1 MIDRL
6 EFIIALAREEHFGRA
21 AEACRVS
28 QPTLSAGIKY
38 LEDMFGVLLVQRGS
52 RFRGFT
58 PEGERVLE
66 WARRIVGDA
75 RAMRQDID
83 ALKRGLVGHI
93 KIAAIPTALAMTAML
108 TTPYRAKHPDVRFSI
123 VSSTSIDV
131 LRSLE
136 NLEVDAGLTY
146 LDNEPVG
153 RVHTVPLYLE
163 EYRLL
168 TSAAGTLGNRAS
180 VTWAEVGEV
189 PLCLLTPDMQNR
201 RIIDGLLRAAGRE
214 PSPTLESNSMIVL
227 FAHVRTGKWASI
239 MPAKLAE
246 TLGLT
251 ANVRSIPIV
260 EPAAT
265 HAVGLVVPDREP
277 MTPLV
282 AALVAEARQLAKLL
296 ERPSPLLGESAKLNT
311 VATKADDTKTTKK
324 ARSTD
329 RRH

>member
-1 MIDRL
+1 MIDKL
-6 EFIIALAREEHFGRA
+6 EYIIALAREKHFSRA
-21 AEACRVS
+21 AEACNVS
-28 QPTLSAGIKY
+28 QPTFSGAIKQ
-38 LEDMFGVLLVQRGS
+38 LEEMFGVLLVQRGS

-58 PEGERVLE
+58 PEGQRVLE

-83 ALKRGLVGHI
+83 ALKRGLAGHI
-93 KIAAIPTALAMTAML
+93 RIAAIPTALAMTAML
-108 TTPYRAKHPDVRFSI
+108 TTPYRAKHPEVRFSI
-123 VSSTSIDV
+123 VSKTSIEV
-131 LRSLE
+131 LRLLE

-153 RVHTVPLYLE
+153 RVNTVPLYFE

-168 TSAAGTLGNRAS
+168 TSPSGVLGNRES
-180 VTWAEVGEV
+180 VTWAEVGQV

-201 RIIDGLLRAAGRE
+201 RILDGLLRSAGRE

-251 ANVRSIPIV
+251 DNVRSIPIV

-265 HAVGLVVPDREP
+265 HAVGLVVPHREP
-277 MTPLV
+277 MTPLI
-282 AALVAEARQLAKLL
+282 AALVAEARELASAL
-296 ERPSPLLGESAKLNT
+296 SPQAAAEAGQP
-311 VATKADDTKTTKK
+311 
-324 ARSTD
+324 AR
-329 RRH
+329 R

>member
-21 AEACRVS
+21 AETCRVS

-38 LEDMFGVLLVQRGS
+38 LEDMFGVMLVQRGS

-58 PEGERVLE
+58 TEGERVLE

-75 RAMRQDID
+75 RAMRQDVD
-83 ALKRGLVGHI
+83 ALKRGLVGHLR
-93 KIAAIPTALAMTAML
+93 IAAIPTMLGMSAML
-108 TTPYRAKHPDVRFSI
+108 TTPYRAKHPEVRFTILSR
-123 VSSTSIDV
+123 TSIQI
-131 LRSLE
+131 LSMIE

-146 LDNEPVG
+146 LDNEPLG
-153 RVHTVPLYLE
+153 RVKSVTLYQE

-168 TSAAGTLGNRAS
+168 TSRSAPLGDRDQ
-180 VTWAEVGEV
+180 VTWAEVAKI

-201 RIIDGLLRAAGRE
+201 RILDGLLRGAGSE
-214 PSPTLESNSMIVL
+214 PAPTLESNSVIVL
-227 FAHVRTGKWASI
+227 FSHVRSGRWATI

-251 ANVRSIPIV
+251 DNVRSIPIV
-260 EPAAT
+260 EPLVT

-277 MTPLV
+277 TTPLIT
-282 AALVAEARQLAKLL
+282 ALIAEARQLAKIL
-296 ERPSPLLGESAKLNT
+296 EQPSAATGNAKEIKPAGEKKQTAAK
-311 VATKADDTKTTKK
+311 TKK
-324 ARSTD
+324 NRA
-329 RRH
+329 HN

>member
-6 EFIIALAREEHFGRA
+6 EFFIALAREEHFGRA
-21 AEACRVS
+21 AEACGVS

-58 PEGERVLE
+58 PEGDRVLE

-75 RAMRQDID
+75 RAMRQDLD
-83 ALKRGLVGHI
+83 ALKRGLNGHLR
-93 KIAAIPTALAMTAML
+93 IAAIPTALAMSAML
-108 TTPYRAKHPDVRFSI
+108 TTPYRAKHADVRFTILSR
-123 VSSTSIDV
+123 TSIQV
-131 LRSLE
+131 LGMIE

-146 LDNEPVG
+146 LDNEPLG
-153 RVHTVPLYLE
+153 RVKSVALYQE

-168 TSAAGTLGNRAS
+168 TSRSGALGDRDQ
-180 VTWAEVGEV
+180 VTWAEVAKI

-201 RIIDGLLRAAGRE
+201 RILDGLLRSACGEMPA
-214 PSPTLESNSMIVL
+214 PTLESNSMIVL
-227 FAHVRTGKWASI
+227 FAHVRTGRWATI

-251 ANVRSIPIV
+251 ESVRSIPIV
-260 EPAAT
+260 DPRAT

-277 MTPLV
+277 TTPLIT
-282 AALVAEARQLAKLL
+282 ALVAEARALAKLL
-296 ERPSPLLGESAKLNT
+296 DETGPAKGAGDNKSPPGKRGSRATTPVRLDRP
-311 VATKADDTKTTKK
+311 
-324 ARSTD
+324 
-329 RRH
+329 